1 MKPTSVKS
9 SFLLGIVSAALAS
22 ASPAAA
28 GGSPAPAGAAI
39 RVGTY
44 NIRHSRSGGKP
55 IDRLDGENF
64 WELRKA
70 DTAALIRRL
79 DLDIF
84 GLQEVYPEQLKYL
97 RETLTDY
104 EFVGDHREADRKS
117 GEASPV
123 CYRKSRFTAEK
134 KGTFWLSETPDVPG
148 SKSWSTAATRICSY
162 LILRDGKT
170 GRKLCFANTHTDH
183 RSELA
188 REKGMLLV
196 IERMKTFGEGAPVIF
211 IGDHNCY
218 ETSAPSKAVSK
229 ILKSALFVSETPPKG
244 SWRTFNGW
252 CWRDRETSI
261 AEALRETPERRN
273 GKEYRKLIGGCR
285 IDYIYVEPGTRVLDY
300 ETVNE
305 TRPGKKLYPSDHFP
319 VVATVVLKGG

>member
-1 MKPTSVKS
+1 MKVHLLLTCLSSALLSVCQAAP
-9 SFLLGIVSAALAS
+9 SAV
-22 ASPAAA
+22 P
-28 GGSPAPAGAAI
+28 GAI

-44 NIRHSRSGGKP
+44 NIRHSRGGG
-55 IDRLDGENF
+55 RLMDQQDGENF

-79 DLDIF
+79 DLDVF

-148 SKSWSTAATRICSY
+148 SKSWGTAATRICSY
-162 LILRDGKT
+162 LILCDRTD
-170 GRKLCFANTHTDH
+170 GRKFCFANTHTDH
-183 RSELA
+183 RSALA
-188 REKGMLLV
+188 REKGMLLI
-196 IERMKTFGEGAPVIF
+196 IERMKAFGGGAPIVF
-211 IGDHNCY
+211 VGDHNCF
-218 ETSAPSKAVSK
+218 ETSAPSLAVAK
-229 ILKSALFVSETPPKG
+229 ILDNAMMTSKTPPKG

-252 CWRDRETSI
+252 NWRDSDVTI
-261 AEALRETPERRN
+261 AEALRDTPENRN
-273 GKEYRKLIGGCR
+273 NADYRARVGGVR
-285 IDYIYVEPGTRVLDY
+285 IDYIYVTPGTRVLDY
-300 ETVNE
+300 ETVNAP
-305 TRPGKKLYPSDHFP
+305 RPGLKRYPSDHFP
-319 VVATVVLKGG
+319 VVSTLVPAR